1 MLATDALVKAEEQE
15 AEFYGLHAR
24 HLWDH
29 RHVAGRMLAKSLRLK
44 TPIAWDV
51 YLLYSA
57 GRRWQ
62 PHTPPEPV
70 FWMHQLDDE
79 NPSLLLDAG
88 GLSERVHVYI
98 DGL

>member
-15 AEFYGLHAR
+15 AAFYGLHAR

-29 RHVAGRMLAKSLRLK
+29 RHEAGRMLAKSLQLK

-51 YLLYSA
+51 YLLYSP

-62 PHTPPEPV
+62 PNTPPDPV

-88 GLSERVHVYI
+88 RLNGGVQALTGS
-98 DGL
+98 L